1 MWWKN
6 YFIQFVFT
14 VCQVEG
20 YQKILKLSCFPL
32 AFTLHKAFLKD
43 KKRSGTILPT
53 TFLHNFWRKTFILLY
68 SIKVLFLVA
77 FISWDIGQYVYC
89 NCLLNMCDVTNVEIS
104 LIVLI
109 KPFFFCMTKKS
120 SHEFKYLENEK
131 SFQDEMKIISHNF

>member
-53 TFLHNFWRKTFILLY
+53 TFLHNF
-68 SIKVLFLVA
+68 
-77 FISWDIGQYVYC
+77 
-89 NCLLNMCDVTNVEIS
+89 
-104 LIVLI
+104 
-109 KPFFFCMTKKS
+109 
-120 SHEFKYLENEK
+120 
-131 SFQDEMKIISHNF
+131 